1 MAPTLDLISV
11 KFNMSEDPNFK
22 YIIRIANTDVS
33 GEERLAVALT
43 SIRGVGHRISK
54 TVIIQLGLNPNEMAG
69 KLTDK
74 NVDDIEEAITKLN
87 ENVPNWLLNRQK
99 DYDSGKDIH
108 SVSVDLKMI
117 HDDDLN
123 RMKKVKSYKGIRHAS
138 GHKVRG
144 QRTYSNG
151 RKGLALGVSRK
162 KGG

>member
-1 MAPTLDLISV
+1 
-11 KFNMSEDPNFK
+11 MSDDSDFK

-33 GEERLAVALT
+33 GEERLAIALT
-43 SIRGVGHRISK
+43 SIRGVGKRISNAIVK
-54 TVIIQLGLNPNEMAG
+54 KLELDPNELAG
-69 KLTDK
+69 KLDDK
-74 NVDDIEEAITKLN
+74 NVEDIENAVMKLN
-87 ENVPNWLLNRQK
+87 ENVPDWLLNRQK
-99 DYDSGKDIH
+99 DYDTGEDIH
-108 SVSVDLKMI
+108 PVSIDLKML

-162 KGG
+162 KGA

>member
-1 MAPTLDLISV
+1 
-11 KFNMSEDPNFK
+11 MSDDSDFK

-33 GEERLAVALT
+33 GEERLAIALT
-43 SIRGVGHRISK
+43 SIRGVGKRISNAIVK
-54 TVIIQLGLNPNEMAG
+54 KLELDPNELAG
-69 KLTDK
+69 KLDDK
-74 NVDDIEEAITKLN
+74 NVEDIENAVMKLN
-87 ENVPNWLLNRQK
+87 ENVPDWLLNRQK
-99 DYDSGKDIH
+99 DYDTGENIH
-108 SVSVDLKMI
+108 SVSVDLKML

-162 KGG
+162 KGA